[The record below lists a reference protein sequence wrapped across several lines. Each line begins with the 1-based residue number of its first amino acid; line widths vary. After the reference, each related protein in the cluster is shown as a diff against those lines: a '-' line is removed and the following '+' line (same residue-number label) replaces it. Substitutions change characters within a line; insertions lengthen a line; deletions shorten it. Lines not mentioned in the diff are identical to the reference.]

1 VTTTQALARAGIVV
15 SGAFLVAR
23 VLGWVR
29 LVVIGNTFGASS
41 DLDAFFAAF
50 RVPDLIF
57 QLVAAGALSS
67 ALIPVISGLL
77 TTDTERRAWR
87 VVSTVTNL
95 MLMALLVLTVIAFI
109 GAPAIVAVV
118 ASGFDAV
125 TTDKTIALT
134 RTMLL
139 SPIFLALGA
148 VATSV
153 LNARDRFG
161 AAAMAPIAY
170 NLAIIAG
177 AIFLAP
183 IMGVE
188 GLAVGVVAG
197 SIAHLLVQLSPLRS
211 LGFRYRPVIDAGDPA
226 ARRALALMAPRAI
239 GLGATQITFV
249 VVTSLASNLGVGAVT
264 SLTVAFT
271 LLQIP
276 IGVIGVPLG
285 VVLFP
290 SMSREV
296 ATGNIREFV
305 HLLTRAMRLLAFVM
319 LPSAVLIALLRVE
332 GIALL
337 FRSFD
342 PTAIEMT
349 AAALLAFLVG
359 LVAHSLIAV
368 LARSFYAQQDTL
380 TPVLAAVGAV
390 IVNTTLAVV
399 LVGPLGLPGIAL
411 AIAIAAW
418 LEAGALALILHRR
431 VRTLSYRGVWVVA
444 ARSVVATALA
454 GLVGFAVRLAVGGA
468 LVPDPTSTEASG
480 IVPLTVTIV
489 VTSVAFGLAF
499 IVAALMLR
507 IHELR
512 SIVEIMVHAIRRP
525 ERA

>member
-1 VTTTQALARAGIVV
+1 M
-15 SGAFLVAR
+15 
-23 VLGWVR
+23 
-29 LVVIGNTFGASS
+29 
-41 DLDAFFAAF
+41 
-50 RVPDLIF
+50 
-57 QLVAAGALSS
+57 
-67 ALIPVISGLL
+67 LL
-77 TTDTERRAWR
+77 TQGNHLD
-87 VVSTVTNL
+87 
-95 MLMALLVLTVIAFI
+95 
-109 GAPAIVAVV
+109 
-118 ASGFDAV
+118 GF
-125 TTDKTIALT
+125 
-134 RTMLL
+134 
-139 SPIFLALGA
+139 F
-148 VATSV
+148 
-153 LNARDRFG
+153 F
-161 AAAMAPIAY
+161 
-170 NLAIIAG
+170 
-177 AIFLAP
+177 
-183 IMGVE
+183 
-188 GLAVGVVAG
+188 
-197 SIAHLLVQLSPLRS
+197 LRS

-444 ARSVVATALA
+444 ARSAVATALA

-480 IVPLTVTIV
+480 LVPLTVTIV

>member
-1 VTTTQALARAGIVV
+1 MVV
-15 SGAFLVAR
+15 SAAFLVSR
-23 VLGWVR
+23 VLGWIR

-77 TTDTERRAWR
+77 TTDSERRAWH

-95 MLMALLVLTVIAFI
+95 MLIALLVLTVIAFI
-109 GAPAIVAVV
+109 AAPAIVAVV
-118 ASGFDAV
+118 ATGFDAE
-125 TTDKTIALT
+125 TTEQTIGLT

-161 AAAMAPIAY
+161 AAALAPIAY
-170 NLAIIAG
+170 NLAIIAA

-188 GLAVGVVAG
+188 GLAIGVVAG
-197 SIAHLLVQLSPLRS
+197 SVAHLLVQLSPLRS
-211 LGFRYRPVIDAGDPA
+211 LGFRYSTVIDAGDAA
-226 ARRALALMAPRAI
+226 ARRALTLMLPRAI
-239 GLGATQITFV
+239 GLGASQITFV
-249 VVTSLASNLGVGAVT
+249 VVTSLASTLGIGAV
-264 SLTVAFT
+264 SALTIAFT

-296 ATGNIREFV
+296 ASGNIGAFV
-305 HLLTRAMRLLAFVM
+305 HLLTRALRLLAFVM
-319 LPSAVLIALLRVE
+319 LPIAALIALLRVE

-342 PTAIEMT
+342 PTAIDAT

-368 LARSFYAQQDTL
+368 LARAFYAQQDTL

-390 IVNTTLAVV
+390 IVNTTLAIV

-418 LEAGALALILHRR
+418 LEAGALAVILHHR
-431 VRTLSYRGVWVVA
+431 VRTLSYATVGAVA
-444 ARSVVATALA
+444 ARATAA
-454 GLVGFAVRLAVGGA
+454 TVMATVVGFAVRQVVGGA
-468 LVPDPTSTEASG
+468 LVPDPTSTSSSSILA
-480 IVPLTVTIV
+480 LTATIL
-489 VTSVAFGLAF
+489 VTSATFGVIF

-512 SIVEIMVHAIRRP
+512 SIVELMVHAIRRP
-525 ERA
+525 GPA